1 MTLKVDVAV
10 CCHKNSIILKSD
22 CLIPIQN
29 GRAIA
34 NVKLDMRGDDTGDN
48 ISKYKEYYGE
58 GSSIY
63 WMWKNSDADI
73 KGITQYRRYLNLKN
87 RTDVFI
93 KYSSLK
99 NNDEEKKIAC
109 KYGNTSENIKYLLE
123 QYDVLTLRHE
133 NTQDFFFGNVE
144 EQFKASHTSW
154 IWDKV
159 LQVIKNQNT
168 EFYSFVL
175 KAQKK
180 NKMIFKNMFI
190 ANKHIFNEICENSIG
205 VTEKI
210 REQIDLSYPEFNDGC
225 RSTSRVLGF
234 VLERLVG
241 LYILY
246 LQKTGKKILECGT
259 LDLLEDGQIST
270 EVDNIDLEN
279 KIENDIIKPVKKEN
293 GIVFCINDTYAGP
306 CAATIQ
312 SVLDNTTYLNQ
323 DFEIVVLYS
332 NLHAENQELIKKTV
346 GDRVDIRFFC
356 VKEYSDKYKKFF
368 HQKDH
373 VTIETYIR
381 LFIPLFFRE
390 YKKILWLDSD
400 LIVNKD
406 VKELFDINL
415 ADNWLA
421 AVQDPYI
428 VTCSYSF
435 RDSDEVKNI
444 RNHLSNDLKIKDF
457 SAYFNAGV
465 ILFNIEQCL
474 KDDVFYRILNIIK
487 KIPNLH
493 YQDQDV
499 LNYLC
504 HGKHIVWLS
513 NYWNVAANNELDWNR
528 FSMFPKYKQLSYA
541 QRSPYIYHFC
551 GWCKPWDHPEIK
563 NSNLF
568 WKYCRKTAFY
578 ETMLLRI
585 NNGYVVPN
593 NSSVVCNN
601 SLNFADYYL
610 IQKIKKFK
618 ILKYKVLNFFTMN
631 QITKFKN
638 RLNFYKELKL

>member
-1 MTLKVDVAV
+1 M
-10 CCHKNSIILKSD
+10 
-22 CLIPIQN
+22 
-29 GRAIA
+29 
-34 NVKLDMRGDDTGDN
+34 
-48 ISKYKEYYGE
+48 
-58 GSSIY
+58 
-63 WMWKNSDADI
+63 
-73 KGITQYRRYLNLKN
+73 
-87 RTDVFI
+87 
-93 KYSSLK
+93 
-99 NNDEEKKIAC
+99 
-109 KYGNTSENIKYLLE
+109 
-123 QYDVLTLRHE
+123 
-133 NTQDFFFGNVE
+133 
-144 EQFKASHTSW
+144 
-154 IWDKV
+154 
-159 LQVIKNQNT
+159 
-168 EFYSFVL
+168 
-175 KAQKK
+175 
-180 NKMIFKNMFI
+180 
-190 ANKHIFNEICENSIG
+190 
-205 VTEKI
+205 
-210 REQIDLSYPEFNDGC
+210 
-225 RSTSRVLGF
+225 
-234 VLERLVG
+234 
-241 LYILY
+241 
-246 LQKTGKKILECGT
+246 KILECGT
-259 LDLLEDGQIST
+259 VDLLEEGQIST

-279 KIENDIIKPVKKEN
+279 KLENDIIKPVKMEN
-293 GIVFCINDTYAGP
+293 GIVFCINDTFAGP

-312 SVLDNTTYLNQ
+312 SVLDNTTYLNH
-323 DFEIVVLYS
+323 DFEMVVLYS
-332 NLHAENQELIKKTV
+332 NLHVENQELIKKTV
-346 GDRVDIRFFC
+346 GNRVNIRFFC
-356 VKEYSDKYKKFF
+356 VKEYSDKYKRFF

-406 VKELFDINL
+406 VNELFNINL
-415 ADNWLA
+415 TDNWLA

-428 VTCSYSF
+428 VTCAYSF
-435 RDSDEVKNI
+435 RDSDEVKKV

-474 KDDVFYRILNIIK
+474 NDDVFYRILNIIK

-504 HGKHIVWLS
+504 HGKHILWLS

-528 FSMFPKYKQLSYA
+528 FNMFAKYKQLDYA
-541 QRSPYIYHFC
+541 QRAPYIYHFC

-585 NNGYVVPN
+585 SNGHVIPN

-610 IQKIKKFK
+610 IKKIKKFK